1 MGGAQT
7 CIVGVVI
14 SCPLASLPWPDLD
27 HDHAF
32 LCTSEAIFQPFL
44 RVEKRFSDRTAEL
57 SRWMALS
64 SITTV

>member
-1 MGGAQT
+1 MELKHALWAW
-7 CIVGVVI
+7 
-14 SCPLASLPWPDLD
+14 SFHAPWPDLD

-32 LCTSEAIFQPFL
+32 LYTSEAVFQPFL